1 MIRFLQ
7 LLLCILR
14 LGSTDHNVLQHQNP
28 EIKYIRCKWN
38 NFCIAQNRPCIRW
51 LIKQISFFYSVTSAI
66 QTAHKPPIFSL
77 DIRNKELPKS
87 ALECINETW
96 YLRMRQVKFKEDS
109 LLKFFPKLGNI
120 KKPTRIAK
128 STYALV
134 ELAVPSLCHGWLI
147 PPVHASNVIAF
158 DFLNFIHS
166 YIPCKGYLYLLS

>member
-1 MIRFLQ
+1 MKQ
-7 LLLCILR
+7 LLH
-14 LGSTDHNVLQHQNP
+14 STKQ
-28 EIKYIRCKWN
+28 
-38 NFCIAQNRPCIRW
+38 PCIRW
-51 LIKQISFFYSVTSAI
+51 LTKQISFFYSVTSA
-66 QTAHKPPIFSL
+66 HKPPVLSL
-77 DIRNKELPKS
+77 DIGNKELPKS
-87 ALECINETW
+87 ALGRINEIR
-96 YLRMRQVKFKEDS
+96 YLRMRQIKFKEDS

-134 ELAVPSLCHGWLI
+134 ELAVPPLCHGWLI